1 MQPKDRKGKYI
12 KNTLIN
18 QIKYMFNRVIWK
30 VQDWLGY
37 R

>member
-18 QIKYMFNRVIWK
+18 QIKNMFNRVIWK
-30 VQDWLGY
+30 VQDWVG
-37 R
+37 